1 MKIDILGVEYEII
14 KNANTE
20 EYPMLERM
28 DGYTDFSV
36 KKIVVADFEKDDDS
50 IDDLEWYK
58 NKVLRHEIIHAF
70 IYESGLAENCKWARD
85 EILTDWIAIQFE
97 KILDVFI
104 KLNIIKI
111 PNEAPTLNLECNLN
125 QDKLVELL
133 NEHIKDL
140 VNIGGD
146 G

>member
-104 KLNIIKI
+104 KLNKYI
-111 PNEAPTLNLECNLN
+111 
-125 QDKLVELL
+125 
-133 NEHIKDL
+133 
-140 VNIGGD
+140 
-146 G
+146 

>member
-1 MKIDILGVEYEII
+1 M
-14 KNANTE
+14 E
-20 EYPMLERM
+20 EYTKLKRM
-28 DGYTDFSV
+28 DGYTDFSI
-36 KKIVVADFEKDDDS
+36 KKIVVADFEVDDNC

-70 IYESGLAENCKWARD
+70 IYESGLAENCEWARD
-85 EILTDWIAIQFE
+85 EQLTDWIAIQFE
-97 KILDVFI
+97 NMLNVFI
-104 KLNIIKI
+104 KLNIIKV

-133 NEHIKDL
+133 NDNIKDL
-140 VNIGGD
+140 VHIGGD